1 MFFVAPATQAKVC
14 FNEVKKVLLW
24 VVEMYLNFRRHDEEV
39 WIDEPDAHL
48 YSWLYGWIFAT
59 TLKLKKSYVNSSIFK
74 ISGLLKWSRVLR
86 SSPFRILNSLEQEFW
101 CHPRRIHKH
110 WPASCFNDEKHA
122 RANVPQILVEIR
134 TNCLF
139 DGNLFYYIQKR
150 GSWGGQYGKSFRDCL
165 LRLSPKHFGPEKE
178 VCNVVNWR
186 HTKGLQM
193 FILRERIRQQKEF

>member
-1 MFFVAPATQAKVC
+1 MWYVTHAKKGIPDVFFVAPATQAKVC

-101 CHPRRIHKH
+101 CHPRRIHNTDQH
-110 WPASCFNDEKHA
+110 
-122 RANVPQILVEIR
+122 LVLMMR
-134 TNCLF
+134 NTRVLMF
-139 DGNLFYYIQKR
+139 
-150 GSWGGQYGKSFRDCL
+150 
-165 LRLSPKHFGPEKE
+165 LRFLS
-178 VCNVVNWR
+178 R
-186 HTKGLQM
+186 
-193 FILRERIRQQKEF
+193 